1 MIVGILGGGQL
12 GMMLCQAARK
22 LNLQTFIYT
31 DSDDSPA
38 IKYADSYLIKKYDN
52 FHEID
57 SFIKKCDFVT
67 YEFENIPFKT
77 LSYIEQ
83 KINVS
88 PNSQVNKIIQDRL
101 TEKNYVNKIN
111 IPTVP
116 YIEINNTTDLKSVDP
131 NFFPAILKTRRLG
144 YDGKGQIVIHSHKD
158 ISEISNNEYI
168 LEKKINLH
176 QEISIIAVRYKDGTI
191 FTYQPI
197 DNVHKNQILFKS
209 FSPANS
215 EKSIIEEA
223 KNHANNFAEKIS
235 YVGTFC
241 LEFFITEEKKLLLN
255 EIAPRVHN
263 SGHLTIESYN
273 VSQFESHIRSVCN
286 LEKVKP
292 SLKYKSEMIN
302 ILGDDI
308 YNYRDRSI
316 KENEY
321 FHDYH
326 KKESKTGR
334 KMGHFTKVLI

>member
-1 MIVGILGGGQL
+1 MIIGILGGGQL

-131 NFFPAILKTRRLG
+131 NFFPAILKTRKLG
-144 YDGKGQIVIHSHKD
+144 YDGKGQIVIHSYKD
-158 ISEISNNEYI
+158 ISEILNNEYI
-168 LEKKINLH
+168 LEKKINLY

-197 DNVHKNQILFKS
+197 DNVHRNQILFRS

>member
-131 NFFPAILKTRRLG
+131 NFFPAILKTRKLG
-144 YDGKGQIVIHSHKD
+144 YDGKGQIVIHSYKD

-197 DNVHKNQILFKS
+197 DNVHRNQILFRS

-286 LEKVKP
+286 LEKIKP

-308 YNYRDRSI
+308 YNYRDKSI

>member
-1 MIVGILGGGQL
+1 MIIGILGGGQL
-12 GMMLCQAARK
+12 GMMLCQVASK
-22 LNLQTFIYT
+22 LNIQTFIYSDT
-31 DSDDSPA
+31 DDSPA
-38 IKYADSYLIKKYDN
+38 IKYANHFLIKKYDD

-57 SFIKKCDFVT
+57 NFIKKCDFVT

-83 KINVS
+83 KIKIS
-88 PNSQVNKIIQDRL
+88 PSSEINQIIQDRL

-116 YIEINNTTDLKSVDP
+116 YMEINNTSDLKSVDP
-131 NFFPAILKTRRLG
+131 KFFPAILKTRKLG
-144 YDGKGQIVIHSHKD
+144 YDGKGQIVINSKKD
-158 ISEISNNEYI
+158 ISDIPNNEYI
-168 LEKKINLH
+168 LEKKINLQ

-197 DNVHKNQILFKS
+197 ENIHKNQILFKS

-215 EKSIIEEA
+215 EKSIIKEA
-223 KNHANNFAEKIS
+223 TNHAYNFAEKIS

-241 LEFFITEEKKLLLN
+241 LEFFINEEKKLLLN

-273 VSQFESHIRSVCN
+273 VSQFESHIRSVCD
-286 LEKVKP
+286 LEKVEP
-292 SLKYKSEMIN
+292 SLKSKSEMIN

-308 YNYRDRSI
+308 YNYREKSF

>member
-131 NFFPAILKTRRLG
+131 NFFPAILKTRKLG
-144 YDGKGQIVIHSHKD
+144 YDGKGQIVIHSYKD

-197 DNVHKNQILFKS
+197 DNIHRNQILFRS

>member
-1 MIVGILGGGQL
+1 M
-12 GMMLCQAARK
+12 
-22 LNLQTFIYT
+22 
-31 DSDDSPA
+31 
-38 IKYADSYLIKKYDN
+38 
-52 FHEID
+52 
-57 SFIKKCDFVT
+57 
-67 YEFENIPFKT
+67 
-77 LSYIEQ
+77 
-83 KINVS
+83 
-88 PNSQVNKIIQDRL
+88 
-101 TEKNYVNKIN
+101 
-111 IPTVP
+111 
-116 YIEINNTTDLKSVDP
+116 
-131 NFFPAILKTRRLG
+131 
-144 YDGKGQIVIHSHKD
+144 
-158 ISEISNNEYI
+158 
-168 LEKKINLH
+168 EKKINLQ

-241 LEFFITEEKKLLLN
+241 LEFFINEEKKLLLN

-273 VSQFESHIRSVCN
+273 VSQFESHIRSICN

-308 YNYRDRSI
+308 YKYRDRSI

>member
-131 NFFPAILKTRRLG
+131 NFFPAILKTRKLG
-144 YDGKGQIVIHSHKD
+144 YDGKGQIVIHSYKD

-197 DNVHKNQILFKS
+197 DNVHRNQILFRS

-321 FHDYH
+321 FHDYF
-326 KKESKTGR
+326 KKESKTRR

>member
-131 NFFPAILKTRRLG
+131 NFFPAILKTRKLG
-144 YDGKGQIVIHSHKD
+144 YDGKGQIVIHSYKD

-197 DNVHKNQILFKS
+197 DNVHRNQILFKS

-308 YNYRDRSI
+308 YKYRDRSI

>member
-131 NFFPAILKTRRLG
+131 NFFPAILKTRKLG
-144 YDGKGQIVIHSHKD
+144 YDGKGQIVIHSYKD

-197 DNVHKNQILFKS
+197 DNVHRNQILFRS

-223 KNHANNFAEKIS
+223 KNHANNFGEK
-235 YVGTFC
+235 
-241 LEFFITEEKKLLLN
+241 N
-255 EIAPRVHN
+255 
-263 SGHLTIESYN
+263 
-273 VSQFESHIRSVCN
+273 
-286 LEKVKP
+286 
-292 SLKYKSEMIN
+292 
-302 ILGDDI
+302 
-308 YNYRDRSI
+308 
-316 KENEY
+316 
-321 FHDYH
+321 
-326 KKESKTGR
+326 
-334 KMGHFTKVLI
+334 

>member
-57 SFIKKCDFVT
+57 NFIKKCDFVT

-131 NFFPAILKTRRLG
+131 NFFPAILKTRKLG
-144 YDGKGQIVIHSHKD
+144 YDGKGQIVIHSYKD

-197 DNVHKNQILFKS
+197 DNIHKNQILFRS

-308 YNYRDRSI
+308 YKYRDRSI

>member
-38 IKYADSYLIKKYDN
+38 IKYADSYLIKKYDD

-57 SFIKKCDFVT
+57 SFIKKCNFVT

-77 LSYIEQ
+77 LSHIEQ
-83 KINVS
+83 KIIVS
-88 PNSQVNKIIQDRL
+88 PSSQINKIIQDRL

-116 YIEINNTTDLKSVDP
+116 YIEINNLSDLKSVDP
-131 NFFPAILKTRRLG
+131 YFFPAILKTRKLG
-144 YDGKGQIVIHSHKD
+144 YDGKGQMVINSYKD
-158 ISEISNNEYI
+158 IPEIPNNEYI

-197 DNVHKNQILFKS
+197 ENVHKNQILFKS

-215 EKSIIEEA
+215 EKSIIEAVE
-223 KNHANNFAEKIS
+223 NHANNFAEKIS

-273 VSQFESHIRSVCN
+273 VCQFESHIRSVCN

-302 ILGDDI
+302 ILGDNI

>member
-197 DNVHKNQILFKS
+197 DNVHRNQILFRS

-223 KNHANNFAEKIS
+223 KNHANNFAEKIN

-241 LEFFITEEKKLLLN
+241 IEFFITEEKKLLLN

-321 FHDYH
+321 FHDYF
-326 KKESKTGR
+326 KKESKTRR

>member
-131 NFFPAILKTRRLG
+131 NFFPAILKTRKLG
-144 YDGKGQIVIHSHKD
+144 YDGKGQIVIHSYKD

-308 YNYRDRSI
+308 YKYRDRSI

>member
-131 NFFPAILKTRRLG
+131 NFFPAILKTRKLG
-144 YDGKGQIVIHSHKD
+144 YDGKGQIVIHSYKD

-197 DNVHKNQILFKS
+197 DNVHRNQILFRS

-308 YNYRDRSI
+308 YKYRDRSI

>member
-116 YIEINNTTDLKSVDP
+116 YVEINNTTDLKSVDP

-197 DNVHKNQILFKS
+197 DNVHRNQILFRS

>member
-131 NFFPAILKTRRLG
+131 NFFPAILKTRKLG
-144 YDGKGQIVIHSHKD
+144 YDGKGQIVIHSYKD

-197 DNVHKNQILFKS
+197 DNVHRNQILFRS

>member
-223 KNHANNFAEKIS
+223 KNYANNFAEKIS

-241 LEFFITEEKKLLLN
+241 LEFFINEEKKLLLN

-316 KENEY
+316 KQNEY

>member
-131 NFFPAILKTRRLG
+131 NFFPAILKTRKLG
-144 YDGKGQIVIHSHKD
+144 YDGKGQIVIHSYKD

-197 DNVHKNQILFKS
+197 DNVHRNQILFRS

-308 YNYRDRSI
+308 YNYRNRSI

>member
-12 GMMLCQAARK
+12 GMMLCQAAKK

-131 NFFPAILKTRRLG
+131 NFFPAILKTRKLG
-144 YDGKGQIVIHSHKD
+144 YDGKGQIVIHSYKN

-197 DNVHKNQILFKS
+197 DNIHRNQILFKS

-215 EKSIIEEA
+215 DKSIIEEA

-334 KMGHFTKVLI
+334 KMGHFTKVLV